1 LKKECKLKNVQLK
14 ELIKMFKVFIFIGS
28 IAMMLAVMF
37 GAFGSHGLQGK
48 LSEKM
53 LNAWN
58 TGVHYHLIHAIALLV
73 IAMLLGKLGSE
84 SLVVWA
90 GWFIFAGIIL
100 FSGSLYAL
108 SLTGI
113 SKLGI
118 ITPFGGT
125 AFIVG
130 WILLAIA
137 ALK

>member
-1 LKKECKLKNVQLK
+1 
-14 ELIKMFKVFIFIGS
+14 MFKVFLVIGS
-28 IAMMLAVMF
+28 ISMMLAVAF

-48 LSEKM
+48 LTEKM
-53 LNAWN
+53 LNVWN
-58 TGVHYHLIHAIALLV
+58 TGVHYHIIHGLGLLV
-73 IAMLLGKLGSE
+73 IASFYDKLGQH

-90 GWFIFAGIIL
+90 GWLIIVGTVL

-125 AFIVG
+125 AFIAG
-130 WILLAIA
+130 WVLLAIA
-137 ALK
+137 ALKA

>member
-1 LKKECKLKNVQLK
+1 
-14 ELIKMFKVFIFIGS
+14 MFKVFLFIGS
-28 IAMMLAVMF
+28 ISMMLAVML

-48 LSEKM
+48 LTEKM

-58 TGVHYHLIHAIALLV
+58 TGVHYHIIHAIGLLV
-73 IAMLLGKLGSE
+73 IAMLLDKLGHQ

-90 GWFIFAGIIL
+90 GWFIVAGIVL

-125 AFIVG
+125 AFIIG
-130 WILLAIA
+130 WIMLAVA
-137 ALK
+137 VLKA

>member
-1 LKKECKLKNVQLK
+1 L
-14 ELIKMFKVFIFIGS
+14 FKVFLFIGS
-28 IAMMLAVMF
+28 IAMMLGVMF

-58 TGVHYHLIHAIALLV
+58 TGVHYHIIHAVGLLV
-73 IAMLLGKLGSE
+73 IALMLEKLGSH
-84 SLVVWA
+84 SLVVWS

-118 ITPFGGT
+118 ITPLGGT
-125 AFIVG
+125 AFIIG

>member
-1 LKKECKLKNVQLK
+1 
-14 ELIKMFKVFIFIGS
+14 
-28 IAMMLAVMF
+28 
-37 GAFGSHGLQGK
+37 
-48 LSEKM
+48 
-53 LNAWN
+53 
-58 TGVHYHLIHAIALLV
+58 
-73 IAMLLGKLGSE
+73 MLLGKLGSE